1 MNETMADLK
10 PPLMTTVELSAYLR
24 VPVST
29 IYKWRTTGT
38 EPTGAAYRVGR
49 YLRWNAGAIDAWL
62 EAGAMKGLNS
72 NG

>member
-1 MNETMADLK
+1 MHDTLSRTTS
-10 PPLMTTVELSAYLR
+10 PLMTTAQLASYLS

-38 EPTGAAYRVGR
+38 EPTGAAHRVGR
-49 YLRWNAGAIDAWL
+49 YLRWNIVAVDAWL
-62 EAGAMKGLNS
+62 DARLTKSVPS